1 MLSRRI
7 SVGLALLGGVGSLA
21 IFTSLFD
28 PFAAAKSFVIFS
40 GAALLAGY
48 AAMDLFKGRIKGS
61 SRPQRLFLY
70 LVLGFVALFLIRTVT
85 TSDINGALFGVVGRH
100 SGFLAYF
107 GYALIFVLSMLYV
120 NSSNFDVIVKGLL
133 VAGFFASAYSLL
145 EFLGLE
151 LWNMTKVYEGT
162 SGLFG
167 NPNFSGAFMAL
178 TAIAATWFLFTKT
191 TTLIKLIAVVTLPLA
206 LFGIYTAKALQGYIS
221 LAIGISMIVFT
232 MLWKVKKS
240 YGYASIAT
248 ITFGGIAAVLGSL
261 QMGPLSSLLYKG
273 SVSERGDMW
282 RTATAMIKENPLWG
296 VGIERY
302 GFYFRQFRDLKQ
314 ALRAGPDVFSDN
326 AHNVVLHLMATG
338 GILLGALYLLI
349 SVGILAVGV
358 KALLASDG
366 IKQKALTAVLALWM
380 PIQAQNTISVDNPGV
395 FVWSWILGGAI
406 IGIASDAVM
415 IEEKKPKA
423 KVAKYSPSTVDVHPL
438 APLVALV
445 CVLLAIGFTVKPLM
459 AQKSFAFAFYLG
471 TDPNNPETLKNKV
484 DVLIKAEN
492 QDPGNATWP
501 RYSANS
507 LFIDKA
513 WKETIEAAERAI
525 TKDPEDWVSW
535 WFMASAYEQSGE
547 RVKAIPSRLK
557 TVELDPWNTSVLL
570 ELARDQKIAGDKT
583 GFEKSKARLL
593 AINPSGADA
602 DSVRG
607 L

>member
-366 IKQKALTAVLALWM
+366 IKQKALTAVLALCM